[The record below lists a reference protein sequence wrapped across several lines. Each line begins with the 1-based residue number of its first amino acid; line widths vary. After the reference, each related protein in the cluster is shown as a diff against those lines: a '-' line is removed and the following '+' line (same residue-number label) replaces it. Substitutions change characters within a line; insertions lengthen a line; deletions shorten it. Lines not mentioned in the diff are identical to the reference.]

1 MIETFAYFSNK
12 LIGNYIDKA
21 FILLAQS
28 IWFKSFMRKMIFITA
43 IILLMV
49 PA

>member
-1 MIETFAYFSNK
+1 MIETFAYFTNRI
-12 LIGNYIDKA
+12 LGNYIDKA
-21 FILLAQS
+21 FILVAQS
-28 IWFKSFMRKMIFITA
+28 IWFKSLMRKMIFITA